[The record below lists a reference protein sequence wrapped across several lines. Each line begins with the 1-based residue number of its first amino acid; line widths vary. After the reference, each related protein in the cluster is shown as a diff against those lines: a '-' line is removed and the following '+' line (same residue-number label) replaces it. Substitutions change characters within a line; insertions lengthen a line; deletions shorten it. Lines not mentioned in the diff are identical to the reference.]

1 MKKRLTLLSI
11 ITILLVQSLSL
22 APKPVRAQDDGAV
35 NSSQTGLCLPG
46 ESDLFAARDC
56 LMAGPAQR
64 LEELAEDGITFPPAP
79 LYVANPPTSLANIPF
94 SYAKVVQGEV
104 PLYDSP
110 EDAAANHSNGKLPA
124 GQTKYVSLYNKTAD
138 GLFYQ
143 IANQKW
149 LSKEYFSKVGVQFF
163 QGYLFNENPT
173 LAFGWILDETV
184 SRVAPAMSAAET
196 GKQYYRYNVVRV
208 YDSVME
214 NQVEW
219 VKIGPDEWIDHSDIS
234 RVIPNYE
241 KPEGVE
247 TERWIEVNLYEQV
260 LIVHEGDRIV
270 YATLVTTGSKPFYTQ
285 PGVFKI
291 YKKIENEYM
300 RGAFEADRSDYY
312 YLEDVPYIMYYDQA
326 RALHGAYWHTHFGF
340 KASHGCVNLSIA
352 DSHWL
357 YDWATMDETVYVWDP
372 SGLTPTDPSFYGAG
386 GF

>member
-1 MKKRLTLLSI
+1 MKKRLILLPI
-11 ITILLVQSLSL
+11 ITILLVQSLTL
-22 APKPVRAQDDGAV
+22 APTPVHAQDDGAV
-35 NSSQTGLCLPG
+35 TGSQSGLCLPG
-46 ESDLFAARDC
+46 ESDLFAASDC
-56 LMAGPAQR
+56 LMVGPAQR
-64 LEELAEDGITFPPAP
+64 LEELAENGITFPPAP
-79 LYVANPPTSLANIPF
+79 LYVHNPPADLANIPF
-94 SYAKVVQGEV
+94 SYAKVIQGEV

-110 EDAAANHSNGKLPA
+110 EDAAANQANGKLPA

-138 GLFYQ
+138 GLYYQ

-173 LAFGWILDETV
+173 TAFGWILDETV

-196 GKQYYRYNVVRV
+196 GKHYYRYNVVRV

-219 VKIGPDEWIDHSDIS
+219 VMIGPDEWINHIAIS

-260 LIVHEGDRIV
+260 MIVHEGDRIV

-326 RALHGAYWHTHFGF
+326 RALHGAYWHTNFGW

-357 YDWATMDETVYVWDP
+357 YDWANMDETVYVWDP